1 MLRKYSSKENN
12 MDKYVIILAA
22 GRGSRMQS
30 RDPNHSKVS
39 YPLLEKPLVNYVL
52 DAVKG
57 INPTKIVTVVGF
69 GGEVTK
75 SLVEKESE
83 VVWQRVIN
91 GTGGAVLQAKE
102 LLEGKPG
109 LTLVV
114 CGDTPLITSETIHN
128 VFRIHEKTGDSL
140 TIVSM
145 VLESPR
151 GYGRI
156 VREYKSNKVIAIR
169 EDRDCNE
176 IEKDINE
183 VNAGM
188 YVFDNEMLF
197 KYLDKIT
204 PDNAQHEYYLTDLV
218 DMFVKDGLKVGSY
231 IVEDAAEMFGINDRV
246 QLAYAAKVIRK
257 RKNHKLMLSGVSIED
272 PKSTYISPDVEI
284 GRDTIIRANTH
295 ILGNTKIGE
304 NNIIGPNCYLKDVTI
319 GNDNEILA
327 SWIENNEIGNGEH
340 LFDVKK
346 R

>member
-1 MLRKYSSKENN
+1 
-12 MDKYVIILAA
+12 MDKYVVILAA

-75 SLVEKESE
+75 SLVEKDSE

-102 LLEGKPG
+102 LLADKKG

-114 CGDTPLITSETIHN
+114 CGDTPLITTETINN

-145 VLESPR
+145 VLENPR

-156 VREYKSNKVIAIR
+156 VREYKTNKVIAIR
-169 EDRDCNE
+169 EDRDCSE
-176 IEKDINE
+176 IEKDIDE

-218 DMFVKDGLKVGSY
+218 DMFVQDGLRVGSY
-231 IVEDAAEMFGINDRV
+231 IVEDAVEMFGINDRV

-272 PKSTYISPDVEI
+272 PESTYISPEVEI

-295 ILGNTKIGE
+295 ILGNSKIGE
-304 NNIIGPNCYLKDVTI
+304 NNIIGPNCYLKDVTV
-319 GNDNEILA
+319 GNDNEILDT
-327 SWIENNEIGNGEH
+327 WLENEEVGNGQH
-340 LFDVKK
+340 LFNVKK

>member
-1 MLRKYSSKENN
+1 
-12 MDKYVIILAA
+12 MDKYVVILAA

-39 YPLLEKPLVNYVL
+39 YPILEKPLVNYVL
-52 DAVKG
+52 DAVKA
-57 INPTKIVTVVGF
+57 INPNQIVTIVGF

-91 GTGGAVLQAKE
+91 GTGGAVLQAKPI
-102 LLEGKPG
+102 LGNKKG

-128 VFRIHEKTGDSL
+128 VFRIHEKTGDAL

-145 VLESPR
+145 VLENPR

-156 VREYKSNKVIAIR
+156 VRENKTNKVIAIR
-169 EDRDCNE
+169 EDRDCSE
-176 IEKDINE
+176 LEKDIDE

-188 YVFDNEMLF
+188 YVFDNELLF
-197 KYLDKIT
+197 KYLDRIT
-204 PDNAQHEYYLTDLV
+204 PNNAQHEYYLTDLV

-231 IVEDAAEMFGINDRV
+231 IVEDAVEMFGINDRV

-257 RKNHKLMLSGVSIED
+257 RKNNKLMLSGVSIED
-272 PKSTYISPDVEI
+272 PDTTYISPDVVI
-284 GRDTIIRANTH
+284 GRDTIIKANTS
-295 ILGNTKIGE
+295 ILGNSKIGE
-304 NNIIGPNCYLKDVTI
+304 SNIIGPNCYFKDTI
-319 GNDNEILA
+319 LGNDNEILDC
-327 SWIENNEIGNGEH
+327 WLENQTIDNGQH
-340 LFDVKK
+340 LFSEKK

>member
-1 MLRKYSSKENN
+1 
-12 MDKYVIILAA
+12 MDKYVVILAA

-75 SLVEKESE
+75 SLVEKDSE

-102 LLEGKPG
+102 LLADKKG

-114 CGDTPLITSETIHN
+114 CGDTPLITTETINN

-145 VLESPR
+145 VLENPR

-156 VREYKSNKVIAIR
+156 VREYKTNKVIAIR
-169 EDRDCNE
+169 EDRDCSE
-176 IEKDINE
+176 VEKDIDE

-218 DMFVKDGLKVGSY
+218 DMFVQDGLRVGSY
-231 IVEDAAEMFGINDRV
+231 IVEDAVEMFGINDRV

-272 PKSTYISPDVEI
+272 PESTYISPEVEI

-295 ILGNTKIGE
+295 ILGNSKIGE
-304 NNIIGPNCYLKDVTI
+304 NNIIGPNCYLKDVTV

-327 SWIENNEIGNGEH
+327 TWLENEEVENGQR
-340 LFDVKK
+340 LFNVKK

>member
-1 MLRKYSSKENN
+1 
-12 MDKYVIILAA
+12 MDKYVVILAA

-75 SLVEKESE
+75 SLVEKDSE

-102 LLEGKPG
+102 LLADKKG

-114 CGDTPLITSETIHN
+114 CGDTPLITTETINN

-145 VLESPR
+145 VLENPR

-156 VREYKSNKVIAIR
+156 VREYKTNKVIAIR
-169 EDRDCNE
+169 EDRDCSE

-218 DMFVKDGLKVGSY
+218 DMFVQDGLRVGSY
-231 IVEDAAEMFGINDRV
+231 IVEDAVEMFGINDRV

-272 PKSTYISPDVEI
+272 PESTYISPEVEI

-295 ILGNTKIGE
+295 ILGNSKIEE
-304 NNIIGPNCYLKDVTI
+304 NNIIGPNCYLKDVTV
-319 GNDNEILA
+319 GNDNEILDT
-327 SWIENNEIGNGEH
+327 WLENEEVGNGQH
-340 LFDVKK
+340 LFNVKK